1 MQEAGQLEVGPPY
14 APGVRGWLAFFSI
27 GVWGMPLLLA
37 WSSMQGL
44 LSFKREF
51 DKAAGRPLDLKMI
64 GVLLQDLPESWD
76 AAFLLCLMV
85 AIVALYGALIGVS
98 IWLITQWWKR
108 KQHFPRNWIIFQM
121 GILVIAIIVL
131 VVTNEQQA
139 LQPRDVVASLANIL
153 FWWKSR
159 RVAATFTQ

>member
-14 APGVRGWLAFFSI
+14 APGIRGWLAFFSI

-37 WSSMQGL
+37 WSSIQGL
-44 LSFKREF
+44 LGFKQEF

-76 AAFLLCLMV
+76 AALLFCLMV
-85 AIVALYGALIGVS
+85 AIIALYGALIAISV
-98 IWLITQWWKR
+98 WLITQWWKR
-108 KQHFPRNWIIFQM
+108 KQHFPRDWIIFQM
-121 GILVIAIIVL
+121 AILVIAIIVL

-159 RVAATFTQ
+159 RVAATLTQ